1 MIEHGIQ
8 SILSS
13 PVLPKLIEGKPEVP
27 PKHSECHVHIYWF
40 LIERIPRSLLR
51 GYHLRTSLRN
61 LGFLKFRIPLRCL
74 VALLRGVSFEIQQF
88 NHQKI
93 SLRTSM
99 KELYD

>member
-51 GYHLRTSLRN
+51 GYHLMTSLRN
-61 LGFLKFRIPLRCL
+61 LGFLKFRIPLIKPEGQSSTGLPVGECL
-74 VALLRGVSFEIQQF
+74 R
-88 NHQKI
+88 
-93 SLRTSM
+93 R
-99 KELYD
+99 